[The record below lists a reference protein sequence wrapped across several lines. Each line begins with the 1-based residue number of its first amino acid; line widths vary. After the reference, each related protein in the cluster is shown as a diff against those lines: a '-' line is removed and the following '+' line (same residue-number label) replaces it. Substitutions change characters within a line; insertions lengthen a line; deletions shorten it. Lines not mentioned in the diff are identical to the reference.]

1 VARRIVIFAVLAA
14 AVAVPAFSASK
25 ATQTTL
31 LVPGVQYQR
40 QVQFTPHGPVVL
52 DVVTAPRPD
61 GTLYTLEPVL
71 SNNAI
76 VGTEK
81 LTDMENELKSTA
93 TTVGINGDFFAAN
106 PGKPT
111 GAVIRNG
118 RLDSAPAQARTS
130 LGIGADGTL
139 SVAKV
144 AFDGTWR
151 GNDQRRQLDLNA
163 APVKGHTTLYTP
175 AWGPATPAESGVA
188 VVVLDSFPP
197 LQANQVNSGVVT
209 QVAGQGPVTIPPN
222 GAVLVARGNQAAH
235 LQAEA
240 PAGSTVQVRPTLTP
254 NWGSMR
260 SAIGGGPQLVAAG
273 KAIFRSKESF
283 GDPVLNRRSARS
295 AVGQLKDGR
304 ILLVTVEGGTSAYSV
319 GMTNF
324 ELASTMA
331 RLGAQV
337 AFALGS
343 GSSSAMA
350 FDGALLTR
358 PSAASEQEIGDAL
371 VLSYTGVY
379 AAPPAAEVVSP
390 NGDGVDDTQTFA
402 VKVVKQTPLLTA
414 TVTGPDGKAIVI
426 SQAGQQAGTVSIPW
440 DAKDAAEGDWTFSVT
455 DGTTTATRPF
465 SVNDTVGSF
474 TVAGTAIAFALAH
487 AADVAVTVEKA
498 NGVTVATVL
507 AKKLAAGP
515 QRLTWNGTPKTGYR
529 VRVTATN
536 SIGTV
541 TETVPFGSRR

>member
-1 VARRIVIFAVLAA
+1 
-14 AVAVPAFSASK
+14 
-25 ATQTTL
+25 
-31 LVPGVQYQR
+31 
-40 QVQFTPHGPVVL
+40 
-52 DVVTAPRPD
+52 
-61 GTLYTLEPVL
+61 
-71 SNNAI
+71 
-76 VGTEK
+76 
-81 LTDMENELKSTA
+81 
-93 TTVGINGDFFAAN
+93 
-106 PGKPT
+106 
-111 GAVIRNG
+111 
-118 RLDSAPAQARTS
+118 
-130 LGIGADGTL
+130 
-139 SVAKV
+139 
-144 AFDGTWR
+144 
-151 GNDQRRQLDLNA
+151 
-163 APVKGHTTLYTP
+163 
-175 AWGPATPAESGVA
+175 
-188 VVVLDSFPP
+188 
-197 LQANQVNSGVVT
+197 
-209 QVAGQGPVTIPPN
+209 
-222 GAVLVARGNQAAH
+222 
-235 LQAEA
+235 
-240 PAGSTVQVRPTLTP
+240 
-254 NWGSMR
+254 MR

-414 TVTGPDGKAIVI
+414 AVTGPDGKAIVV